1 VVGNHRTMIG
11 RSHPP
16 EGNPMVSEEARV
28 RDDKLAMRRNER
40 NRKAATVVQIFGNL
54 MAVGFEA
61 RGTTYISEPRR
72 LVRRHDKRK

>member
-1 VVGNHRTMIG
+1 MIG
-11 RSHPP
+11 RAHPP

-40 NRKAATVVQIFGNL
+40 NRKAAAVVQIFGNL
-54 MAVGFEA
+54 MAVGFKA